1 MPDVILSASQA
12 ADSVMLH
19 ASVPPVGL
27 IRFMVFASGFAPPA
41 VPEKLRLVG
50 FSRMLGAVVVPPV
63 ETTNVT
69 GIVAV

>member
-1 MPDVILSASQA
+1 MILRASQA

-19 ASVPPVGL
+19 VSVPPVGL
-27 IRFMVFASGFAPPA
+27 ARLMIFASGFAPPA

-50 FSRMLGAVVVPPV
+50 FRSMLGVVVVPPV

-69 GIVAV
+69 GIVSV